1 MAVLKNKVRLYR
13 FRSNEMTQQ
22 QLADLVSV
30 SRQTVH
36 AIEKGKFNPSIK
48 LALLIAGIFKVAVD
62 ELFWLEDDVS
72 SAEDLN

>member
-1 MAVLKNKVRLYR
+1 
-13 FRSNEMTQQ
+13 MTQQ

-48 LALLIAGIFKVAVD
+48 LALLIAGIFKVSVD